1 MAMAKVLKT
10 CDKKG
15 FVSSNTGGSSE
26 DSPRYP
32 SEQNAYFL
40 DPWTGEEVEEA
51 DPATLVSKLTNGEYE
66 NVNLMTKD
74 FLLNLQRNNLAHG
87 QIKRDP
93 EPDAKIMEHLV
104 IYLGSFKEEDRPR
117 VREIIIDEISNPNY
131 VVRKDQGAGKKP
143 TFQINM
149 GKKQVLAWGIHKGQR
164 SNDGGTVEDHFH
176 LFVSVHT
183 LTDKFY
189 LWDTNRN
196 IATSPSGEKG
206 NKRMIIAANSVNDN
220 QVQIAIETQIN
231 SRLKA
236 EHIEGTFSL
245 GTPQKKIK
253 TGADKR
259 AENIQ
264 NKGENSNKPLSE
276 TAKENFNLDTLP
288 EEELA
293 ALTQPGNLNAP
304 EHDFNLQKLEEII
317 NRTAYSSS
325 DAATRKRKALEE
337 KLTEVAVLEQELQA
351 INAGIVYRAKF
362 EKAES
367 EKKEKDEI
375 INNQKEV
382 ISEKEVIISEK
393 EEVINSQATVI
404 DNNNKEIDT
413 LTQSVAKHAAEKA
426 EVQEKLNTALGQ
438 IENLYLDLQESDNL
452 LEIEKNINS
461 VLSEEKSVL
470 EQEKSALE
478 KDKANLET
486 SVKNLT
492 TDLKNSVE
500 KVAELE
506 RQREELIQS
515 HASEIT
521 DLNSLHAEEIIKAKE
536 QARISE
542 RQDFTNTLISL
553 RKTLNAHRN
562 YRQKDVPA
570 LIAEAKSSAVR
581 EFKFKELPDR
591 LKKAKED
598 AVEKYESKVSE
609 KIKKITDNEQI
620 INKGV
625 DGLIELVKTEEK
637 KSAKLQKDFDTAI
650 DLSTKNMEKLDKEI
664 ERLKSILESNGIN
677 PDPKKP
683 KNK

>member
-1 MAMAKVLKT
+1 MAIAKVLKS

-51 DPATLVSKLTNGEYE
+51 DPATLVRKLMNGEYE

-74 FLLNLQRNNLAHG
+74 FLLNLQRNNLVHG
-87 QIKRDP
+87 QIKKDP
-93 EPDAKIMEHLV
+93 KPDATIMEHLV

-131 VVRKDQGAGKKP
+131 VVKKDQGAGKKP

-164 SNDGGTVEDHFH
+164 ANDGGTVEDHFH

-183 LTDKFY
+183 ITDKFY

-196 IATSPSGEKG
+196 IATSPTGEEG

-220 QVQIAIETQIN
+220 QVLFSIETQIN
-231 SRLKA
+231 SRL
-236 EHIEGTFSL
+236 EEEGIEGTFTF

-253 TGADKR
+253 SGTDKR

-264 NKGENSNKPLSE
+264 NKGENSNKPISE
-276 TAKENFNLDTLP
+276 TAKESFNIDTLP
-288 EEELA
+288 EEELV

-304 EHDFNLQKLEEII
+304 EHDFKLQKLEEII

-337 KLTEVAVLEQELQA
+337 KLSEVAVLEQELQA

-375 INNQKEV
+375 INSQKEV
-382 ISEKEVIISEK
+382 ISEKEIIISEK
-393 EEVINSQATVI
+393 EEVIKNQATVI
-404 DNNNKEIDT
+404 DNNNEEIEI
-413 LTQSVAKHAAEKA
+413 LTQSVAQHASEKA
-426 EVQEKLNTALGQ
+426 EVQEKLNAAIGQ
-438 IENLYLDLQESDNL
+438 IEDLHLDLQATDNL
-452 LEIEKNINS
+452 LEVEKNINK
-461 VLSEEKSVL
+461 VLSEEKSAL
-470 EQEKSALE
+470 EQDKAALE
-478 KDKANLET
+478 SDKANLEN
-486 SVKNLT
+486 SVKTLT
-492 TDLKNSVE
+492 TDLRNAVERAEKLEVE
-500 KVAELE
+500 KKD
-506 RQREELIQS
+506 LIES
-515 HASEIT
+515 HANEIT
-521 DLNSLHAEEIIKAKE
+521 SLNNTHAEEVIKAKE

-542 RQDFTNTLISL
+542 RQEFANTLKSL
-553 RKTLNAHRN
+553 REKLNSHRN
-562 YRQKDVPA
+562 YKQKDVPA
-570 LIAEAKSSAVR
+570 LIEEAKSAAVR
-581 EFKFKELPDR
+581 EFKFKELPER
-591 LKKAKED
+591 LKKAKEE
-598 AVEKYESKVSE
+598 AVSKFESKVSE
-609 KIKKITDNEQI
+609 KIKKVTDNEQI
-620 INKGV
+620 ISKGV
-625 DGLIELVKTEEK
+625 DGLIELVRAEEK

-650 DLSTKNMEKLDKEI
+650 DLSNKNMEKLDKEI

-677 PDPKKP
+677 SDPKKP